1 MSTQKKRLF
10 RKVLIANRG
19 EIAVRVIRACRDLG
33 IATVAIYSTADKN
46 ALHVQMADE
55 AVCVGPPEG
64 HASYRN
70 IPNIIS
76 AAEISQ
82 AEAIHPGYGFLS
94 ENAHFA
100 EICHAAGII
109 FIGPSP
115 DTIALMGDKSRAKA
129 LMREAGVPVVPGSL
143 GTISTESEGLEVAEG
158 IGYPLIIKA
167 SGGGGGRGMRIVT
180 APEEFSNAFQ
190 TAQTEALQAFG
201 NREVYIERFF
211 INPRHIEIQVLGT
224 VNGEIHTFG
233 ERDCS
238 IQRRHQKLL
247 EEAPSPF
254 ITATLRSAMSQAAV
268 AASKAANYV
277 NAGTVEFLVDPE
289 ERFFFIEMNTRI
301 QVEHPVTETIFRYDL
316 VKAQILVA
324 LGEPLPPVPAKPEG
338 HAIEC
343 RINAE
348 DPWTFT
354 PSPGTITRL
363 TLPGGPGIRIDTAAY
378 QGALIPP
385 HYDSLIAKVIASGR
399 NREEAMDRMIRAL
412 GEMRIEGIKTT
423 IPFHQEVLRDPVFRA
438 GRYSTSF
445 VEHFMEEREKRRT
458 AENLEEKDSSPESS
472 KINLSK
478 DPLTGS

>member
-1 MSTQKKRLF
+1 MATPSKRRF
-10 RKVLIANRG
+10 RKVLVANRG

-33 IATVAIYSTADKN
+33 LDTVAIYSTADRT

-64 HASYRN
+64 HGSYRN

-82 AEAIHPGYGFLS
+82 ADAIHPGYGFLS

-100 EICHAAGII
+100 EICHAAGIV

-115 DTIALMGDKSRAKA
+115 ETIALMGDKARAKA
-129 LMREAGVPVVPGSL
+129 LMREAGVPVVPGSV
-143 GTISTESEGLEVAEG
+143 GTISSESDGLDVASE

-180 APEEFSNAFQ
+180 SPDEFSNAFQ

-201 NREVYIERFF
+201 NKEVYIERFF
-211 INPRHIEIQVLGT
+211 INPRHIEIQVLGDGK
-224 VNGEIHTFG
+224 GEILTFG

-254 ITATLRSAMSQAAV
+254 ITAALRSAMSQAAI
-268 AASKAANYV
+268 AASKAADYV

-301 QVEHPVTETIFRYDL
+301 QVEHPVTESIFRYDL
-316 VKAQILVA
+316 VKAQIQVA
-324 LGEPLPPVPAKPEG
+324 LGEPIPSPPARPEG

-363 TLPGGPGIRIDTAAY
+363 VLPGGPGIRVDTAAY
-378 QGALIPP
+378 QGAVIPP
-385 HYDSLIAKVIASGR
+385 HYDSLVAKVIATGR
-399 NREEAMDRMIRAL
+399 NREEAMDRMLRAL
-412 GEMRIEGIKTT
+412 AEMRVEGIRTT
-423 IPFHQEVLRDPVFRA
+423 IPFHLEVLRDPTFRS

-445 VEHFMEEREKRRT
+445 VEHFMERRAQASGT
-458 AENLEEKDSSPESS
+458 EPADT
-472 KINLSK
+472 
-478 DPLTGS
+478 DA

>member
-1 MSTQKKRLF
+1 MAVPAKRRF
-10 RKVLIANRG
+10 QKVLVANRG

-33 IATVAIYSTADKN
+33 IATVAIYSTADSE

-76 AAEISQ
+76 AAYISQ
-82 AEAIHPGYGFLS
+82 AQAIHPGYGFLS

-100 EICHAAGII
+100 EICHAAGIV

-115 DTIALMGDKSRAKA
+115 EAISLMGDKARAKA

-143 GTISTESEGLEVAEG
+143 GTVSTESEGLEVADE

-180 APEEFSNAFQ
+180 APDEFSNAFQ

-201 NREVYIERFF
+201 NKEVYIERYF
-211 INPRHIEIQVLGT
+211 INPRHIEIQVLGEAS
-224 VNGEIHTFG
+224 GEIHTFG

-247 EEAPSPF
+247 EETPSPF
-254 ITATLRSAMSQAAV
+254 ITAALRSAMSQAAV
-268 AASKAANYV
+268 AAARAARYV

-301 QVEHPVTETIFRYDL
+301 QVEHPVTEAIFRTDL
-316 VKAQILVA
+316 VKSQILVA
-324 LGEPLPPVPAKPEG
+324 LGEPLPPSHAKPEG

-363 TLPGGPGIRIDTAAY
+363 MLPGGIGIRVDTAAY
-378 QGALIPP
+378 QGAVIPP
-385 HYDSLIAKVIASGR
+385 HYDSLVAKLIATGR
-399 NREEAMDRMIRAL
+399 NREEAIARMARAL
-412 GEMRIEGIKTT
+412 AEFRIEGIRTT
-423 IPFHQEVLRDPVFRA
+423 IPFHREVMQDPVFVA
-438 GRYSTSF
+438 GKYTTSF
-445 VEHFMEEREKRRT
+445 VEQFIEHREQQKAPPPGPR
-458 AENLEEKDSSPESS
+458 
-472 KINLSK
+472 
-478 DPLTGS
+478 DPTLLD

>member
-1 MSTQKKRLF
+1 MFDT
-10 RKVLIANRG
+10 VLVANRG

-33 IATVAIYSTADKN
+33 LSTVAIYSTADKN

-115 DTIALMGDKSRAKA
+115 ETISLMGDKARAKA
-129 LMREAGVPVVPGSL
+129 LMREAGVPVVPGSI
-143 GTISTESEGLEVAEG
+143 GTIASESEGLDVASE

-180 APEEFSNAFQ
+180 SPDEFSNAFQ

-201 NREVYIERFF
+201 NKEVYIERFF
-211 INPRHIEIQVLGT
+211 VNPRHVEIQVLGDSDGT
-224 VNGEIHTFG
+224 IYTLG

-254 ITATLRSAMSQAAV
+254 ITAALRSAMSQAAI
-268 AASKAANYV
+268 AASKAADYV

-301 QVEHPVTETIFRYDL
+301 QVEHPVSESIFRYDL
-316 VKAQILVA
+316 VKAQLLVA
-324 LGEPLPPVPAKPEG
+324 LGEPIASPPAKPEG

-348 DPWTFT
+348 DPWTFV

-363 TLPGGPGIRIDTAAY
+363 LLPGGPGIRVDTAAY
-378 QGALIPP
+378 QGAVIPP
-385 HYDSLIAKVIASGR
+385 HYDSLVAKVIATGK
-399 NREEAMDRMIRAL
+399 NRDEAIARMIRAL
-412 GEMRIEGIKTT
+412 REMTVEGIKTT
-423 IPFHQEVLRDPVFRA
+423 IPFHLEVLADPTFRS

-445 VEHFMEEREKRRT
+445 VEHFMERREALPK
-458 AENLEEKDSSPESS
+458 NP
-472 KINLSK
+472 SK
-478 DPLTGS
+478 DPEAED

>member
-1 MSTQKKRLF
+1 MASPSKRSF
-10 RKVLIANRG
+10 KKVLVANRG

-33 IATVAIYSTADKN
+33 LSTVAIYSTADKN

-115 DTIALMGDKSRAKA
+115 ETISLMGDKARAKA
-129 LMREAGVPVVPGSL
+129 LMREAGVPVVPGSI
-143 GTISTESEGLEVAEG
+143 GTIATESEGLDVASE

-180 APEEFSNAFQ
+180 SPDEFSNAFQ

-201 NREVYIERFF
+201 NKEVYIERFF
-211 INPRHIEIQVLGT
+211 VNPRHVEIQVLGDSDGT
-224 VNGEIHTFG
+224 IYTLG

-254 ITATLRSAMSQAAV
+254 ITAALRSAMSQAAI
-268 AASKAANYV
+268 AASKAADYV

-301 QVEHPVTETIFRYDL
+301 QVEHPVSESIFRYDL
-316 VKAQILVA
+316 VKAQLLVA
-324 LGEPLPPVPAKPEG
+324 LGEPIASPPAKPEG

-348 DPWTFT
+348 DPWTFV

-363 TLPGGPGIRIDTAAY
+363 LLPGGPGIRVDTAAY
-378 QGALIPP
+378 QGAVIPP
-385 HYDSLIAKVIASGR
+385 HYDSLVAKVIATGK
-399 NREEAMDRMIRAL
+399 NRDEAIARMIRAL
-412 GEMRIEGIKTT
+412 REMTVEGIKTT
-423 IPFHQEVLRDPVFRA
+423 IPFHLEVLADPTFRS

-445 VEHFMEEREKRRT
+445 VEHFMERREALPK
-458 AENLEEKDSSPESS
+458 NP
-472 KINLSK
+472 SK
-478 DPLTGS
+478 DPEAED

>member
-1 MSTQKKRLF
+1 MASSSKRSF
-10 RKVLIANRG
+10 KKVLVANRG

-33 IATVAIYSTADKN
+33 LSTVAIYSTADRN

-100 EICHAAGII
+100 EICHAAGIT

-115 DTIALMGDKSRAKA
+115 ETISLMGDKARAKA
-129 LMREAGVPVVPGSL
+129 LMREAGVPVVPGSI
-143 GTISTESEGLEVAEG
+143 GTIATESEGLDVASE

-180 APEEFSNAFQ
+180 SPDEFSNAFQ

-201 NREVYIERFF
+201 NKEVYIERFF
-211 INPRHIEIQVLGT
+211 LNPRHVEIQVLGDSDGT
-224 VNGEIHTFG
+224 IYTLG

-254 ITATLRSAMSQAAV
+254 ITAALRSAMSQAAI
-268 AASKAANYV
+268 AASKAAEYV

-301 QVEHPVTETIFRYDL
+301 QVEHPVSESIFRYDL
-316 VKAQILVA
+316 VKAQLLVA
-324 LGEPLPPVPAKPEG
+324 LGEPIPSPPAKPEG
-338 HAIEC
+338 HAVEC

-348 DPWTFT
+348 DPWTFV

-363 TLPGGPGIRIDTAAY
+363 LLPGGPGIRVDTAAY
-378 QGALIPP
+378 QGAVIPP
-385 HYDSLIAKVIASGR
+385 HYDSLVAKVIATGK
-399 NREEAMDRMIRAL
+399 NRDEAIARMIRAL
-412 GEMRIEGIKTT
+412 REMTVEGIKTT
-423 IPFHQEVLRDPVFRA
+423 IPFHLEVLADPTFRS

-445 VEHFMEEREKRRT
+445 VEHFMERREALPK
-458 AENLEEKDSSPESS
+458 NPSKDSEAE
-472 KINLSK
+472 
-478 DPLTGS
+478 D

>member
-1 MSTQKKRLF
+1 MATPAKRLF
-10 RKVLIANRG
+10 RKVLVANRG

-33 IATVAIYSTADKN
+33 LATVAIYSTADRN

-64 HASYRN
+64 HGSYRN

-82 AEAIHPGYGFLS
+82 ADAIHPGYGFLS

-100 EICHAAGII
+100 EICHAAGIV

-115 DTIALMGDKSRAKA
+115 ETISLMGDKARAKA
-129 LMREAGVPVVPGSL
+129 LMREAGVPVVPGSI
-143 GTISTESEGLEVAEG
+143 GTISSESDGLDVASE

-180 APEEFSNAFQ
+180 SPEEFSNAFQ

-201 NREVYIERFF
+201 NKEVYIERFF
-211 INPRHIEIQVLGT
+211 INPRHIEIQVLGDGK
-224 VNGEIHTFG
+224 GEILTFG

-254 ITATLRSAMSQAAV
+254 ITAALRSAMSQAAI
-268 AASKAANYV
+268 AASKAADYV

-301 QVEHPVTETIFRYDL
+301 QVEHPVTESIFRYDL
-316 VKAQILVA
+316 VKAQIQVA
-324 LGEPLPPVPAKPEG
+324 LGEPIPSPPARPEG

-363 TLPGGPGIRIDTAAY
+363 VLPGGPGIRIDTAAY
-378 QGALIPP
+378 QGAVIPP
-385 HYDSLIAKVIASGR
+385 HYDSLVAKVIATGR
-399 NREEAMDRMIRAL
+399 NREEAMDRMFRAL
-412 GEMRIEGIKTT
+412 SEMRVEGIKTT
-423 IPFHQEVLRDPVFRA
+423 IPFHLEVLRDPTFRS

-445 VEHFMEEREKRRT
+445 VEHFMERR
-458 AENLEEKDSSPESS
+458 AQESAS
-472 KINLSK
+472 TPA
-478 DPLTGS
+478 DADE

>member
-1 MSTQKKRLF
+1 MATPAKRLF
-10 RKVLIANRG
+10 RKVLVANRG

-33 IATVAIYSTADKN
+33 LATVAIYSTADRT

-64 HASYRN
+64 HGSYRN

-82 AEAIHPGYGFLS
+82 ADAIHPGYGFLS

-100 EICHAAGII
+100 EICHAAGIV

-115 DTIALMGDKSRAKA
+115 ETISLMGDKARAKA
-129 LMREAGVPVVPGSL
+129 LMREAGVPVVPGSI
-143 GTISTESEGLEVAEG
+143 GTISSESDGLDVASE

-180 APEEFSNAFQ
+180 SPEEFSNAFQ

-201 NREVYIERFF
+201 NKEVYIERFF
-211 INPRHIEIQVLGT
+211 INPRHIEIQVLGDGK
-224 VNGEIHTFG
+224 GEILTFG

-254 ITATLRSAMSQAAV
+254 ITAALRSAMSQAAI
-268 AASKAANYV
+268 AASKAADYV

-301 QVEHPVTETIFRYDL
+301 QVEHPVTESIFRYDL
-316 VKAQILVA
+316 VKAQIQVA
-324 LGEPLPPVPAKPEG
+324 LGESIPSPPARPEG

-363 TLPGGPGIRIDTAAY
+363 VLPGGPGIRVDTAAY
-378 QGALIPP
+378 QGAVIPP
-385 HYDSLIAKVIASGR
+385 HYDSLVAKVIATGR
-399 NREEAMDRMIRAL
+399 NREEAMDRMARAL
-412 GEMRIEGIKTT
+412 TEMRVEGIKTT
-423 IPFHQEVLRDPVFRA
+423 IPFHLEVLRDPIFRS

-445 VEHFMEEREKRRT
+445 VEHFMERRAQESGNDLPDA
-458 AENLEEKDSSPESS
+458 AE
-472 KINLSK
+472 
-478 DPLTGS
+478 

>member
-1 MSTQKKRLF
+1 MASPSKRSF
-10 RKVLIANRG
+10 KKVLVANRG

-33 IATVAIYSTADKN
+33 LSTVAIYSTADKN

-115 DTIALMGDKSRAKA
+115 ETISLMGDKARAKA
-129 LMREAGVPVVPGSL
+129 LMREAGVPVVPGSI
-143 GTISTESEGLEVAEG
+143 GTIATESEGLDVASE

-180 APEEFSNAFQ
+180 SPDEFSNAFQ

-201 NREVYIERFF
+201 NKEVYIERFF
-211 INPRHIEIQVLGT
+211 VNPRHVEIQVLGDSDGT
-224 VNGEIHTFG
+224 IYTLG

-254 ITATLRSAMSQAAV
+254 ITAALRSAMSQAAI
-268 AASKAANYV
+268 AASKAADYV

-301 QVEHPVTETIFRYDL
+301 QVEHPVSESIFRYDL
-316 VKAQILVA
+316 VKAQLLVA
-324 LGEPLPPVPAKPEG
+324 LGEPIASPPAKPEG

-348 DPWTFT
+348 DPWTFV

-363 TLPGGPGIRIDTAAY
+363 LLPGGPGIRVDTAAY
-378 QGALIPP
+378 QGAVIPP
-385 HYDSLIAKVIASGR
+385 HYDSLVAKVISTGK
-399 NREEAMDRMIRAL
+399 NRDEAIARMIRAL
-412 GEMRIEGIKTT
+412 REMTVEGIKTT
-423 IPFHQEVLRDPVFRA
+423 IPFHLEVLADPTFRS

-445 VEHFMEEREKRRT
+445 VEHFMERREALPK
-458 AENLEEKDSSPESS
+458 NP
-472 KINLSK
+472 SK
-478 DPLTGS
+478 DPEAED